1 MEFQKKFDIVVAG
14 GGIAGVAAALA
25 AARRGKEV
33 ALIEKTA
40 YFGGLATTG
49 IVNVYLPLC
58 DGFGHQ
64 VAFGLPEE
72 LLLASQKYGPGH
84 IPPNWRNGRELH
96 EYDRYRANFSP
107 ASFILA
113 LDELLEKAGV
123 EIWFDTVVIGVKT
136 SGDRLRKIVVANKS
150 GIGTIAAKCFV
161 DATGDSDLAAFAGL
175 KCHEAPNAMTSWIIE
190 RRRGGESSR
199 LTLDGLIGARIV
211 GANSLFANDLPKGV
225 SGRIVTTSI
234 LTGRD
239 VYRKILSGEY
249 AAGTEDRNTHYPLM
263 VPAMATLRHTR
274 CIDAKFALEPGMEWT
289 RFEDS
294 VGIIADWR
302 KPGFVWEIPYRTL
315 LPRKLKGVLA
325 AGRCTAARGDAWE
338 VTRVI
343 PAAALTG
350 EAAGV
355 AAALAVEEKTTPDA
369 VPMTRLANELHKNG
383 VVLHFD
389 DLGLTRPKKNSEI
402 DDSSS
407 EVAADSGTAPAK

>member
-40 YFGGLATTG
+40 YFGGLATSG

-58 DGFGHQ
+58 DGYGHQ

-72 LLLASQKYGPGH
+72 LLIASQKYGPGH
-84 IPPNWRNGRELH
+84 IPTTWKNGTELH
-96 EYDRYRANFSP
+96 EWDRYRADFSP

-113 LDELLEKAGV
+113 LDELLEEAGV
-123 EIWFDTVVIGVKT
+123 DLWFDTVVIGTKT
-136 SGDRLRKIVVANKS
+136 SGDRLKKIVVANKS

-175 KCHEAPNAMTSWIIE
+175 KYHEERNAMTSWILE
-190 RRRGGESSR
+190 KRRTATRPRS
-199 LTLDGLIGARIV
+199 TLEGPVGTRIV
-211 GANSLFANDLPKGV
+211 GALSLTANDLPKGV
-225 SGRIVTTSI
+225 NGKIVTTSI
-234 LTGRD
+234 LSGRD
-239 VYRKILSGEY
+239 AYRKLLADEY
-249 AAGTEDRNTHYPLM
+249 ASGAEDRGTHYPLM

-274 CIDAKFALEPGMEWT
+274 CIDGKFALKPGMEWT

-302 KPGFVWEIPYRTL
+302 KPGYVWEIPYRTL
-315 LPRKLKGVLA
+315 LPRKLKGLLA

-343 PAAALTG
+343 PTAALTG

-355 AAALAVEEKTTPDA
+355 AAAIAVEEKITPDE
-369 VPMTRLANELHKNG
+369 VKMTRLAGELHKNG
-383 VVLHFD
+383 VVLHFA
-389 DLGLTRPKKNSEI
+389 DLGLSRPEIRKTI
-402 DDSSS
+402 DDSSG
-407 EVAADSGTAPAK
+407 ETAAAD

>member
-72 LLLASQKYGPGH
+72 LLLASQKYGPGY
-84 IPPNWRNGRELH
+84 IPPNWKNGCELH

-107 ASFILA
+107 ASFIIA
-113 LDELLEKAGV
+113 LDELLEEAGV
-123 EIWFDTVVIGVKT
+123 EIWFDTVVIDVKT
-136 SGDRLRKIVVANKS
+136 SGDRLKKLVVANKS
-150 GIGTIAAKCFV
+150 GIGTLAAKCFV

-175 KCHEAPNAMTSWIIE
+175 KCHEERNAMTAWIIE
-190 RRRGGESSR
+190 KRRRVTNSRSELESG
-199 LTLDGLIGARIV
+199 LGVKVVGVTTLA
-211 GANSLFANDLPKGV
+211 ANNLPKGV
-225 SGRIVTTSI
+225 SGKIVTTSI
-234 LTGRD
+234 LNGRD
-239 VYRKILSGEY
+239 AYRKILDDEY
-249 AAGTEDRNTHYPLM
+249 AAGTEDRTTHYPLM

-274 CIDAKFALEPGMEWT
+274 CIDGKFALKPGMEWT

-302 KPGFVWEIPYRTL
+302 KPGYV
-315 LPRKLKGVLA
+315 
-325 AGRCTAARGDAWE
+325 
-338 VTRVI
+338 
-343 PAAALTG
+343 
-350 EAAGV
+350 
-355 AAALAVEEKTTPDA
+355 
-369 VPMTRLANELHKNG
+369 
-383 VVLHFD
+383 
-389 DLGLTRPKKNSEI
+389 
-402 DDSSS
+402 
-407 EVAADSGTAPAK
+407 

>member
-1 MEFQKKFDIVVAG
+1 MEFRKKFDIVIAG

-58 DGFGHQ
+58 DGYGHQ

-72 LLLASQKYGPGH
+72 LLLASQKYGPGY
-84 IPPNWRNGRELH
+84 IPETWKNGKELH
-96 EYDRYRANFSP
+96 EWDRYRANFSP

-123 EIWFDTVVIGVKT
+123 EIWFDTVVIGAKT
-136 SGDRLRKIVVANKS
+136 SGDRLKKIVVANKS

-175 KCHEAPNAMTSWIIE
+175 KCHEDANAMTTWVIE
-190 RRRGGESSR
+190 KRRRVTNPRSELEEGIGVKVVGVTS
-199 LTLDGLIGARIV
+199 LT
-211 GANSLFANDLPKGV
+211 ANNLPKGV
-225 SGRIVTTSI
+225 SGKIVTTSI
-234 LTGRD
+234 LNGRD
-239 VYRKILSGEY
+239 AYRKLLADEY
-249 AAGTEDRNTHYPLM
+249 AAGSENRNTHYPLM

-274 CIDAKFALEPGMEWT
+274 CIDAKFALKPGMEWT

-302 KPGFVWEIPYRTL
+302 KPGYVWEIPYRTL
-315 LPRKLKGVLA
+315 IPKKLKGLLA
-325 AGRCTAARGDAWE
+325 AGRCTAAHGDAWE

-343 PAAALTG
+343 PTAALTG

-355 AAALAVEEKTTPDA
+355 AAAIAVEEKITPDEVKMA
-369 VPMTRLANELHKNG
+369 RLSSELHKNG
-383 VVLHFD
+383 VVLHFA
-389 DLGLTRPKKNSEI
+389 DLGLKRPDCTKRI

-407 EVAADSGTAPAK
+407 EVAAPEKKSKR